1 MTKEAKNGV
10 IHSIEP
16 AETRASTEFH
26 QYHQFHQYY
35 HLYQF
40 RGELNK

>member
-1 MTKEAKNGV
+1 MTKQANNAVFQG
-10 IHSIEP
+10 SEP

-26 QYHQFHQYY
+26 QYHQLYQYY
-35 HLYQF
+35 QLYQF